1 MANSDDSSKVLEGTT
16 IVFGFWACTAN
27 GTGGYTSHL
36 IAPEESKTPDDEQLA
51 DSPPKLGE
59 KPSIQ
64 VSPLSNSASAGNV
77 PTPTHLGESAESDIT
92 PDFENFQFSETLGK
106 YVAYLKS
113 IKRAQIVNSELL
125 DGVDRVS

>member
-1 MANSDDSSKVLEGTT
+1 MANSDHSSKVLEGTT

-59 KPSIQ
+59 KPSIW
-64 VSPLSNSASAGNV
+64 VSFALNSESARNA
-77 PTPTHLGESAESDIT
+77 PAPSRHGESVEPDVA
-92 PDFENFQFSETLGK
+92 PDFENL
-106 YVAYLKS
+106 
-113 IKRAQIVNSELL
+113 
-125 DGVDRVS
+125 